1 MKVDVPALLRR
12 IAAVGEVP
20 EEVVLRIGTKIAVR
34 WWRLNA
40 CVDPQFRYVG
50 QGRWLPGIS
59 LWGCDPD
66 GRFGQTRFFLFDEVT
81 DAVVD
86 MPRVE
91 RFLSLFSEARRTAR
105 QRACRA
111 TLAHVAS
118 ADAGANKALP
128 NAATPHAATQWPTWK
143 GAKLAGESRP
153 VNE

>member
-12 IAAVGEVP
+12 IAAVAEVP
-20 EEVVLRIGTKIAVR
+20 EEVVLRVGTTMAIR

-40 CVDPQFRYVG
+40 DVDPQLRYVG

-66 GRFGQTRFFLFDEVT
+66 GRFGQTRFFLFNEVT

-86 MPRVE
+86 VPRVE
-91 RFLSLFSEARRTAR
+91 RFLSLFAKARHAAR
-105 QRACRA
+105 QRDSRA
-111 TLAHVAS
+111 TLAHVPS
-118 ADAGANKALP
+118 VGAGANKTSP
-128 NAATPHAATQWPTWK
+128 NAVSPHVATRWPTRE
-143 GAKLAGESRP
+143 GAKLAAESRP